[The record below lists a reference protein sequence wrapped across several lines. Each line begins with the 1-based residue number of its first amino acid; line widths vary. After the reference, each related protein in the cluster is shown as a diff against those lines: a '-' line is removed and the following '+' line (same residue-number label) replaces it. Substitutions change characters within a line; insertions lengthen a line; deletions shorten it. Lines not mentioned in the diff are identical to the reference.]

1 MREMSDPTYD
11 FTQRLFLQYY
21 TECFEEVGVKRKF
34 EEREFAALLMRD
46 KIMVRHKG
54 FKTRGELQSFLRS
67 MIPSD
72 VYYSSAYYEQ
82 PDASE
87 MGMKGWIGADLIF
100 DIDADHIPTSCDKV
114 HDEWTCI
121 KCEFKGKGELP
132 QKCPTCGGEKF
143 EESTWPCEKCL
154 TSAKAETTRLLDVL
168 LKDFGFSEKDVS
180 LFFSGHRGY
189 HVHVE
194 NEAVEDLDAMA
205 RKEIVD
211 YVMGLGFDAGLHGLE
226 DEDARTVNLKDIG
239 WRGRIA
245 RGIHRIILNASIE
258 DYQNIG
264 LKRNTAELIARNKD
278 AILKSLNESR
288 PWGVMKGLG
297 PETYRRLVDFSK
309 KSQSARVDTV
319 VTTDIHRLIRLPGTL
334 HGKTGFKKVEFPI
347 QSLND
352 FDPFKSAIA
361 FKGGAVSV
369 LVSDAPEFRLG
380 NQEFGPFRNE
390 KVDLPIAAALL
401 LICKKRAEVIA

>member
-11 FTQRLFLQYY
+11 FIQRLFLQYY
-21 TECFEEVGVKRKF
+21 TGCFEEVGVKRRF

-143 EESTWPCEKCL
+143 EENTWPCEKCL

-226 DEDARTVNLKDIG
+226 HEDARTVNLKDIG

-245 RGIHRIILNASIE
+245 RGIHSIILNATIE

-361 FKGGAVSV
+361 FKGGTVSV

>member
-11 FTQRLFLQYY
+11 FIQKLFLQYY
-21 TECFEEVGVKRKF
+21 TECFEEVGVKRRF

-245 RGIHRIILNASIE
+245 RGIHSIILNATIE

>member
-11 FTQRLFLQYY
+11 FIQKLFLQYY

-67 MIPSD
+67 LIPSD

-226 DEDARTVNLKDIG
+226 DEDARTVNLKDVG

-245 RGIHRIILNASIE
+245 RGIHSIILNASIE

-278 AILKSLNESR
+278 AILKNLNESR

-361 FKGGAVSV
+361 FKGGTVSV

>member
-11 FTQRLFLQYY
+11 FIQRLFLQYY

-54 FKTRGELQSFLRS
+54 FKTRGELQSFLCS

-132 QKCPTCGGEKF
+132 QKCPACGGEKF

-245 RGIHRIILNASIE
+245 RGIHSIILNATIE

-361 FKGGAVSV
+361 FKGGTVSV

>member
-11 FTQRLFLQYY
+11 FIQKLFLQYY
-21 TECFEEVGVKRKF
+21 TECFEEVGVKRRF

-54 FKTRGELQSFLRS
+54 FKTRGELQSFLCS

-132 QKCPTCGGEKF
+132 QKCPACGGEKF

-245 RGIHRIILNASIE
+245 RGIHSIILNATIE

>member
-11 FTQRLFLQYY
+11 FIQRLFLQYY
-21 TECFEEVGVKRKF
+21 TECFEEVGVKRRF

-132 QKCPTCGGEKF
+132 QKCPACGGEKF

-245 RGIHRIILNASIE
+245 RGIHSIILNASIE

-361 FKGGAVSV
+361 FKGGTVSV